1 MAEIIPRWEWRTF
14 THQTDVEEKIS
25 TYPLT
30 RQAESSD
37 VYILSELS
45 MDNTKVRNDLM
56 DIKSLQVVTKD
67 GLEQWK
73 PVKKEKF
80 PLPLSE
86 VQEMFRTF
94 RVPMPEFVKETC
106 TFDEFIELVKTDD
119 RIIWVTVDKSRRL
132 YDVDGCI
139 VEVADLN
146 IKGKS
151 IMTVAVELED
161 PDKVRETMKRLG
173 LTGLENINYVT
184 AIKRMHKGD
193 L

>member
-14 THQTDVEEKIS
+14 THQPDVETKIA

-30 RQAESSD
+30 RQVESSD

-45 MDNTKVRNDLM
+45 MENAKVRNDLM

-80 PLPLSE
+80 PLPLEE
-86 VQEMFRTF
+86 VRKMFGVF
-94 RVPMPEFVKETC
+94 RVPMPEFSKDTC
-106 TFDEFIELVKTDD
+106 TFDEFVELIKTDD
-119 RIIWVTVDKSRRL
+119 RIICVTVEKSRRL

-139 VEVADLN
+139 VEVADLK
-146 IKGKS
+146 IAGKS

-161 PDKVRETMKRLG
+161 PDKVRGTMKMLG

-184 AIKRMHKGD
+184 AIKQMHKGK

>member
-1 MAEIIPRWEWRTF
+1 MAKIIPRWEWRTF
-14 THQTDVEEKIS
+14 THQTDVEKKIS
-25 TYPLT
+25 KYPLT

-45 MDNTKVRNDLM
+45 MENTKVRNDLM

-94 RVPMPEFVKETC
+94 RVPMPEFLKETC

-119 RIIWVTVDKSRRL
+119 RIICVTVDKSRRL

-139 VEVADLN
+139 VEVADLK
-146 IKGKS
+146 IEGKS

-161 PDKVRETMKRLG
+161 PDKVRETMKMLG
-173 LTGLENINYVT
+173 LAGLENINYVT

>member
-1 MAEIIPRWEWRTF
+1 MAKIIPRWEWRTF
-14 THQTDVEEKIS
+14 THQTDVEKKIS
-25 TYPLT
+25 KYPLT

-45 MDNTKVRNDLM
+45 MENTKVRNDLM

-94 RVPMPEFVKETC
+94 RVPMPEFLKETC

-119 RIIWVTVDKSRRL
+119 RIMCVTVDKSRRL

-146 IKGKS
+146 IEEKS

-161 PDKVRETMKRLG
+161 PDKVRETMKMLG

>member
-14 THQTDVEEKIS
+14 THQSDVETKIS

-30 RQAESSD
+30 RQVESSD

-45 MDNTKVRNDLM
+45 MENAKVRNDLM

-80 PLPLSE
+80 PLPLEE
-86 VQEMFRTF
+86 VQKMFSVF
-94 RVPMPEFVKETC
+94 RVPMPEFSKDTC
-106 TFDEFIELVKTDD
+106 TFDEFVELVKTDD
-119 RIIWVTVDKSRRL
+119 RIICVTVDKSRRL

-139 VEVADLN
+139 VEVADLK
-146 IKGKS
+146 IAGKS

-161 PDKVRETMKRLG
+161 PDKVRDTMKMLG
-173 LTGLENINYVT
+173 LSGLENINYVT
-184 AIKRMHKGD
+184 AIKRMHRGE

>member
-30 RQAESSD
+30 RQVESSD

-45 MDNTKVRNDLM
+45 MENTKVRNDVM

-80 PLPLSE
+80 PLPLAE
-86 VQEMFRTF
+86 VQEMFRVF
-94 RVPMPEFVKETC
+94 KVPMPEFLKEAC
-106 TFDEFIELVKTDD
+106 TFDEFLELVKTDD
-119 RIIWVTVDKSRRL
+119 RIICVTVDKSRRL

-139 VEVADLN
+139 VEVADLK
-146 IKGKS
+146 IEGKS
-151 IMTVAVELED
+151 IMTVAVELGD
-161 PDKVRETMKRLG
+161 PDKVRATMKMLG
-173 LTGLENINYVT
+173 LTGLENINYVA
-184 AIKRMHKGD
+184 AIKRMHKGE

>member
-1 MAEIIPRWEWRTF
+1 MTKIIPRWEWRTF

-45 MDNTKVRNDLM
+45 MENTKVRNDLM

-94 RVPMPEFVKETC
+94 RVPMPEFSKETC
-106 TFDEFIELVKTDD
+106 TFDEFVELVKTDE

-146 IKGKS
+146 IEEKS

-161 PDKVRETMKRLG
+161 PDKVRETMKMLG

>member
-1 MAEIIPRWEWRTF
+1 MVEILPRWEWRTF
-14 THQTDVEEKIS
+14 THQTDAKEKIS
-25 TYPLT
+25 KYPIT
-30 RQAESSD
+30 RQVESSD

-45 MDNTKVRNDLM
+45 MENTKVRNDLM

-73 PVKKEKF
+73 PVKKENF

-86 VQEMFRTF
+86 VEEMFRIF
-94 RVPMPEFVKETC
+94 KVPMPEFSKETC
-106 TFDEFIELVKTDD
+106 TFDEFVELVGTDD
-119 RIIWVTVDKSRRL
+119 RIICVTVDKSRRL

-139 VEVADLN
+139 VEVADLD
-146 IKGKS
+146 IEGKS

-161 PDKVRETMKRLG
+161 PDKVRETMKMLG
-173 LTGLENINYVT
+173 LAGLENINYVT
-184 AIKRMHKGD
+184 AIKRMRKGE

>member
-14 THQTDVEEKIS
+14 THQSGVEEKVS
-25 TYPLT
+25 KYPLT
-30 RQAESSD
+30 RQVESSD

-45 MDNTKVRNDLM
+45 MENTKVRDELM
-56 DIKSLQVVTKD
+56 DVKSLQVVTKD

-80 PLPLSE
+80 PLSLE
-86 VQEMFRTF
+86 EIRVMFGTF
-94 RVPMPEFVKETC
+94 RVPMPEFSKESC
-106 TFDEFIELVKTDD
+106 GFDEFVELVKTDD
-119 RIIWVTVDKSRRL
+119 RIICVTVDKSRRL

-139 VEVADLN
+139 VEVADLKIEGKA
-146 IKGKS
+146 IK
-151 IMTVAVELED
+151 TVAVELED
-161 PDKVRETMKRLG
+161 PDKVRETMKMLG

-184 AIKRMHKGD
+184 AIKRMHKGE

>member
-1 MAEIIPRWEWRTF
+1 MAKIIPRWEWRTF
-14 THQTDVEEKIS
+14 THQTDVEKKIS
-25 TYPLT
+25 KYPLT

-45 MDNTKVRNDLM
+45 MENTKVRNDLM

-94 RVPMPEFVKETC
+94 RVPMPEFLKETC

-119 RIIWVTVDKSRRL
+119 RIICVTVDKSRRL

-139 VEVADLN
+139 VEVADLK
-146 IKGKS
+146 IEGKS

-161 PDKVRETMKRLG
+161 PDKVRETMKMLG

-184 AIKRMHKGD
+184 AIKRMHKGE

>member
-14 THQTDVEEKIS
+14 THQPDVEEKIS
-25 TYPLT
+25 QYPLT
-30 RQAESSD
+30 RQVESSD

-45 MDNTKVRNDLM
+45 MENTKVRNDLM

-94 RVPMPEFVKETC
+94 RVPMPKFLKDTC
-106 TFDEFIELVKTDD
+106 SFDEFVELAKKDD
-119 RIIWVTVDKSRRL
+119 RIICVTVDKSRRL

-139 VEVADLN
+139 VEVADLK
-146 IKGKS
+146 IAGRS

-161 PDKVRETMKRLG
+161 PDKVRETIKMLG
-173 LTGLENINYVT
+173 LTGLENMNYVT
-184 AIKRMHKGD
+184 AIKRMHKGE

>member
-14 THQTDVEEKIS
+14 THQPDVETQIA

-30 RQAESSD
+30 RQVESSD

-45 MDNTKVRNDLM
+45 MENAKVRNDLM

-80 PLPLSE
+80 PLSLDE
-86 VQEMFRTF
+86 VRKMFGVF
-94 RVPMPEFVKETC
+94 RVPMPEFSQDTC
-106 TFDEFIELVKTDD
+106 TFDEFVELVKTDD
-119 RIIWVTVDKSRRL
+119 RLICVTVDKSRRL

-139 VEVADLN
+139 VEVADLK
-146 IKGKS
+146 IAGRS

-161 PDKVRETMKRLG
+161 PDKVREIIHMLG

-184 AIKRMHKGD
+184 AIKQMHKGK

>member
-14 THQTDVEEKIS
+14 THQPHVEEKIS
-25 TYPLT
+25 AYPLT
-30 RQAESSD
+30 RQVESSD

-45 MDNTKVRNDLM
+45 MENAKVRNDLM

-86 VQEMFRTF
+86 VQAMFRSF
-94 RVPMPEFVKETC
+94 RVPMPDFSQDTC
-106 TFDEFIELVKTDD
+106 SFDEFVDLIKTDE
-119 RIIWVTVDKSRRL
+119 RIICVTVDKSRRL

-139 VEVADLN
+139 VEVADLK
-146 IKGKS
+146 IAGKS
-151 IMTVAVELED
+151 VMTVAVELED
-161 PDKVRETMKRLG
+161 PDTVRETVKMLG
-173 LTGLENINYVT
+173 LTGLENMNYVT
-184 AIKRMHKGD
+184 AIKRMHKGE

>member
-14 THQTDVEEKIS
+14 THQTDIETKIS

-30 RQAESSD
+30 RQVESSD

-45 MDNTKVRNDLM
+45 MENTKVRNDLM
-56 DIKSLQVVTKD
+56 DIKSLQVVTKG

-80 PLPLSE
+80 PLSLEE
-86 VQEMFRTF
+86 VRKMFNVF
-94 RVPMPEFVKETC
+94 KVPMPEFSKDTC
-106 TFDEFIELVKTDD
+106 TFDEFIELVKTDE
-119 RIIWVTVDKSRRL
+119 RIICVTVDKSRRL

-139 VEVADLN
+139 VEVADLEVA
-146 IKGKS
+146 GKS

-161 PDKVRETMKRLG
+161 PEKVRATMKMLG
-173 LTGLENINYVT
+173 LTELENINYVT
-184 AIKRMHKGD
+184 AIKRMHKGE

>member
-14 THQTDVEEKIS
+14 THQPDVEKKIAA
-25 TYPLT
+25 YPLT
-30 RQAESSD
+30 RQVESSD

-45 MDNTKVRNDLM
+45 LENTKVRDDLM

-86 VQEMFRTF
+86 IQEMFGVF
-94 RVPMPEFVKETC
+94 KVPMPEFSKESC
-106 TFDEFIELVKTDD
+106 TFDEFVELVKTDA
-119 RIIWVTVDKSRRL
+119 RIMCVTVDKSRRL

-139 VEVADLN
+139 VEVADLK
-146 IKGKS
+146 IEGKS
-151 IMTVAVELED
+151 VMTVAVELED
-161 PDKVRETMKRLG
+161 PDKVRATMKMLG

-184 AIKRMHKGD
+184 AIKRMHKGE

>member
-14 THQTDVEEKIS
+14 THQPDVETKIA

-30 RQAESSD
+30 RQVESSD
-37 VYILSELS
+37 VYLLSELS
-45 MDNTKVRNDLM
+45 MENAKVRNDLM

-80 PLPLSE
+80 PLALEE
-86 VQEMFRTF
+86 VRKMFGVF
-94 RVPMPEFVKETC
+94 RVPMPEFSKDTC
-106 TFDEFIELVKTDD
+106 TFDEFVELIKTDD
-119 RIIWVTVDKSRRL
+119 RIICVTVEKSRRL
-132 YDVDGCI
+132 YDVGGCI
-139 VEVADLN
+139 VEVADLR
-146 IKGKS
+146 IAGKS

-161 PDKVRETMKRLG
+161 PDKVRDTMKMLG

-184 AIKRMHKGD
+184 AIKQMHKGK

>member
-30 RQAESSD
+30 RQVESSD

-45 MDNTKVRNDLM
+45 MENTKVRNDVM

-80 PLPLSE
+80 PLPLAE
-86 VQEMFRTF
+86 VQEMFRVF
-94 RVPMPEFVKETC
+94 KVPMPEFSKEAC
-106 TFDEFIELVKTDD
+106 TFDEFLELVKTDD
-119 RIIWVTVDKSRRL
+119 RIICVTVDKSRRL

-139 VEVADLN
+139 VEVADLK
-146 IKGKS
+146 IEGKS
-151 IMTVAVELED
+151 IMTVAVELGD
-161 PDKVRETMKRLG
+161 PDKVRATMKMLG
-173 LTGLENINYVT
+173 LTGLENINYVA
-184 AIKRMHKGD
+184 AIKRMHKGE

>member
-1 MAEIIPRWEWRTF
+1 MPEIIPRWEWRTF
-14 THQTDVEEKIS
+14 TYQTDVEAQIS
-25 TYPLT
+25 MYPLT
-30 RQAESSD
+30 RQVESSD

-45 MDNTKVRNDLM
+45 MENTKVRDNLM

-73 PVKKEKF
+73 PVKKAKF

-86 VQEMFRTF
+86 VQAMFSLF
-94 RVPMPEFVKETC
+94 KVPMPEFSKEVC
-106 TFDEFIELVKTDD
+106 TFEEFVELARSDD
-119 RIIWVTVDKSRRL
+119 RIICVTVDKSRRL
-132 YDVDGCI
+132 YDVKGCI
-139 VEVADLN
+139 VEVAALK
-146 IKGKS
+146 IEGRS

-161 PDKVRETMKRLG
+161 PDKVREIMQMLG

-184 AIKRMHKGD
+184 AIKRMHKGE

>member
-14 THQTDVEEKIS
+14 THQTDVKEKIS
-25 TYPLT
+25 KYPLT
-30 RQAESSD
+30 RQVESSD

-45 MDNTKVRNDLM
+45 MENTKIRNDLM
-56 DIKSLQVVTKD
+56 EIKSLQVVTKD

-94 RVPMPEFVKETC
+94 RVPMPEFLKETC

-119 RIIWVTVDKSRRL
+119 RIICVTVDKSRRL

-139 VEVADLN
+139 VEVAGLK
-146 IKGKS
+146 IEGKS

-161 PDKVRETMKRLG
+161 PDKVRETMKMLG
-173 LTGLENINYVT
+173 LTGLENIN
-184 AIKRMHKGD
+184 
-193 L
+193 